1 MVKNLT
7 AMPETQ
13 LRSLVREDRLEKR
26 MATGSSILPWRL
38 PWTDEPGGLQSMQES
53 DTAAGLTHGKIYER
67 PFCVLGFCFVFYC
80 LSVR

>member
-1 MVKNLT
+1 MAKNLT
-7 AMPETQ
+7 AVQETR
-13 LRSLVREDRLEKR
+13 LRSLVREDRLDKR
-26 MATGSSILPWRL
+26 MATGSSIVAWRI

-53 DTAAGLTHGKIYER
+53 DTAAGLTDGKICER